1 MIGIIVC
8 LHRTASLASFYD
20 ARQGTIKMDYNPAK
34 KIMMTVG
41 TDRTIKVRRSRKSN
55 MIIQSFVS
63 LVMEYGIDFI
73 NQSERLKNNLFFHY

>member
-1 MIGIIVC
+1 
-8 LHRTASLASFYD
+8 
-20 ARQGTIKMDYNPAK
+20 MDYNPAK

-73 NQSERLKNNLFFHY
+73 NQSERFKNNLFFHY